1 MCRSRRDI
9 VYYDYSRKTEIG
21 VYKLIIVGLRG
32 ALLCCWRHSIGG
44 RGIYSN
50 LNSTPLVRVDFKN
63 AYLDKCFVFWRE
75 KKNASLTGNCNYP
88 CLISSQLS
96 QQLTLTLILKYL
108 ISNLLIDI
116 NSPRQ
121 FHHIVPWS

>member
-1 MCRSRRDI
+1 M
-9 VYYDYSRKTEIG
+9 
-21 VYKLIIVGLRG
+21 LRF
-32 ALLCCWRHSIGG
+32 LE
-44 RGIYSN
+44 
-50 LNSTPLVRVDFKN
+50 
-63 AYLDKCFVFWRE
+63 RE

-121 FHHIVPWS
+121 FHHIVP